1 MPTANI
7 VVAAGRDL
15 AHLGQKLGEVCH
27 AADRYTPFREPDMYG
42 FGLPVANG
50 EITVVWAITAML
62 EKGPIGSSV
71 AFCLAKAGKVRL

>member
-1 MPTANI
+1 
-7 VVAAGRDL
+7 
-15 AHLGQKLGEVCH
+15 
-27 AADRYTPFREPDMYG
+27 MYG